1 MGPARGGVGP
11 VSRIPGGAAIG
22 PVGGSEAGAR
32 HVRLTFTRNRDAA
45 RRVLHDRALVLRTE
59 DHGASAEVE
68 LAPGADGERLLR
80 ALVGADVGLSQF
92 AVVEPSLESIFIAR
106 VGPAAATAVAEVTD
120 A

>member
-1 MGPARGGVGP
+1 MCDRIVIIARGEKV
-11 VSRIPGGAAIG
+11 VDGAVAD
-22 PVGGSEAGAR
+22 VKREAGAR
-32 HVRLTFTRNRDAA
+32 HVRLTFTRNREAA

-80 ALVGADVGLSQF
+80 ALVASDVGLSQF
-92 AVVEPSLESIFIAR
+92 AVVEPSLESIFIAK
-106 VGPAAATAVAEVTD
+106 VGPGAATAVAEVTH